1 MTDHSKLFAFIAKC
15 ESPADLKEMI
25 RKARLQNESTL
36 ADAAFDRLITIAPAA
51 NPGTLE
57 HDFWRTVAA
66 FEQLRTEYNGKTTL
80 LSRTR
85 QKVAK
90 VGEQALLAEWARSKP
105 TTGFRMLLDMG
116 RPDLT
121 GEAIVLRHPQ
131 CFSEAERASAADRLE
146 AEKVDLAS
154 ILEAGAA

>member
-1 MTDHSKLFAFIAKC
+1 MTDHSKLFAFIARC

-25 RKARLQNESTL
+25 RKGRLQNEQAL
-36 ADAAFDRLITIAPAA
+36 ADAAFNRLITIAPAA

-105 TTGFRMLLDMG
+105 TTGFEMLLEMR

-121 GEAIVLRHPQ
+121 GEAIVLRHPDR
-131 CFSEAERASAADRLE
+131 FTEAERAAATDRLVAAGVE
-146 AEKVDLAS
+146 VAG
-154 ILEAGAA
+154 ILELGAA